1 MHEPG
6 ERDAFILKKALK
18 GAVKDQKAVTEIV
31 CSRTP
36 SQIGQ
41 LKRAYFSNV
50 GSNLED
56 DIEAE
61 LSGEHKKL
69 LLAFLTTSRYEGP
82 EYDESLVEEDA
93 KALNKAARKFGLAGK
108 TFIQIFSDRS
118 RAHLCAVSDIYKTMF
133 KKTLEKALRKAMK
146 GIGTAD
152 TDLIRIVVTRAE
164 VDMHYI
170 KAEYRKKY
178 GKTLN
183 DAVYSDTS
191 GHYRTFLLFL
201 LGNNN

>member
-1 MHEPG
+1 
-6 ERDAFILKKALK
+6 
-18 GAVKDQKAVTEIV
+18 
-31 CSRTP
+31 
-36 SQIGQ
+36 
-41 LKRAYFSNV
+41 
-50 GSNLED
+50 
-56 DIEAE
+56 
-61 LSGEHKKL
+61 
-69 LLAFLTTSRYEGP
+69 
-82 EYDESLVEEDA
+82 
-93 KALNKAARKFGLAGK
+93 
-108 TFIQIFSDRS
+108 
-118 RAHLCAVSDIYKTMF
+118 
-133 KKTLEKALRKAMK
+133 MK

-191 GHYRTFLLFL
+191 GHYRTFLLAL